1 MTKTEETVIVNQ
13 CACKLIVAIGS
24 DKDQH
29 AQEKSENES
38 MEGNVESDG
47 ADEQGCSLAWP

>member
-1 MTKTEETVIVNQ
+1 VNRH
-13 CACKLIVAIGS
+13 ACELIVVIGS
-24 DKDQH
+24 DKDQR
-29 AQEKSENES
+29 AREKSENES